1 MAKSI
6 SEHLNRML
14 SPTGK
19 AMNLVGRAFDYIL
32 VGVFWILASLPI
44 FTVGAAT
51 AALYS
56 VVLRMRRGED
66 DKLAREFISA
76 FRENFRQGSLLWLLQ
91 LLFGAFLLLDIY
103 FYLMWAAA
111 GELIGSILLAAFLLA
126 TVGYLGIYLYLYC
139 YIARFRC
146 TIFAALR
153 TCFLLSVRHFPYTL
167 LMLVSELAFLAL
179 GVVTGAGLLIVPGA
193 TAFVHAW
200 CIDRV
205 LRRYIPDRGS
215 VGADE

>member
-19 AMNLVGRAFDYIL
+19 AMNLIGRAFDYIL
-32 VGVFWILASLPI
+32 VGIFWILASLPI
-44 FTVGAAT
+44 LTIGAAS

-76 FRENFRQGSLLWLLQ
+76 FRENFRQGSLLWLIQ
-91 LLFGAFLLLDIY
+91 VLLGAFLLLDIY
-103 FYLMWAAA
+103 FYLLWAAA
-111 GELIGSILLAAFLLA
+111 GELIGTILLAAFLLA
-126 TVGYLGIYLYLYC
+126 TVGYLGIFLYLYC

-146 TIFAALR
+146 TIFGALR
-153 TCFLLSVRHFPYTL
+153 SCFMLSVRHFPYTL
-167 LMLVSELAFLAL
+167 LMLVSDVAL
-179 GVVTGAGLLIVPGA
+179 LTLGLVTGAGLLIVPGA
-193 TAFVHAW
+193 TAFVHAC
-200 CIDRV
+200 CIERV
-205 LRRYIPDRGS
+205 FRRYIPDREC
-215 VGADE
+215 AEAN